1 MNSLMN
7 LPIVTQQEF
16 PDQTLKLVV
25 QPSHAR
31 VIPFLQTLGF
41 LPIPAV
47 PELWFCAVP
56 AGQVVAYLDQLGQLV
71 PEKAQQTSRLLMT
84 YSDVQSPRLLRE
96 FLKAQPLQEVTCL
109 VKHGWFLGVLS
120 QQAIFFHYQPIVD
133 LMTHQVV
140 AYECL
145 ARANNAEGKHP
156 WNGQQLVDA
165 AQATHLIYAF
175 DEMARRQCLT
185 EIAAFIPRLP
195 LPRNQQFFINVLPN
209 ALVRN
214 PRSIEQN
221 LIQMMDLGLKPSQI
235 VFELT
240 EIESVEVTSELLS
253 VLHFIR
259 EWGCSL
265 AVDDWG
271 SEVALRN
278 YCLEIQPDI
287 IKLDRAMVN
296 NCSHQPLRQL
306 LLKSLVNAAHDSGI
320 TVLAEGIEVV
330 EDLSFCAEIGIDLA
344 QGFLF
349 AQPELHLRREGIW
362 QPDWQLAL
370 AC

>member
-1 MNSLMN
+1 MN
-7 LPIVTQQEF
+7 LSIAAQQGF
-16 PDQTLKLVV
+16 PNQMLKLVI
-25 QPSHAR
+25 QPSQGS
-31 VIPFLQTLGF
+31 VISCLQLLGF
-41 LPIPAV
+41 LQVPAV
-47 PELWFCAVP
+47 PELWFCIVP
-56 AGQVVAYLDQLGQLV
+56 AGQVVAYLDQLGHLV
-71 PEKAQQTSRLLMT
+71 PESAQQASRLLMT
-84 YSDVQSPRLLRE
+84 YNDIDAGKLLRE

-109 VKHGWFLGVLS
+109 VKHGWFLSVLS
-120 QQAIFFHYQPIVD
+120 KQAIFFHYQPILD
-133 LMTHQVV
+133 LSTRQVV

-145 ARANNAEGKHP
+145 ARANNGEGKHP

-175 DEMARRQCLT
+175 DEMARRQCLY
-185 EIAAFIPRLP
+185 EIAAFLP
-195 LPRNQQFFINVLPN
+195 HLPPPRNQRFFINVLPN
-209 ALVRN
+209 ALVQN

-240 EIESVEVTSELLS
+240 EIESVEVTPDLIA
-253 VLHFIR
+253 VLQFMR

-271 SEVALRN
+271 SDVALRN

-287 IKLDRAMVN
+287 IKLDRAMITG
-296 NCSHQPLRQL
+296 CGSQPLRQL

-320 TVLAEGIEVV
+320 IVLAEGIEVL
-330 EDLSFCAEIGIDLA
+330 EDLSFCSEIGVDLA

-349 AQPELHLRREGIW
+349 AQPELNLRREGIW
-362 QPDWQLAL
+362 QPDWKLAL
-370 AC
+370 VS